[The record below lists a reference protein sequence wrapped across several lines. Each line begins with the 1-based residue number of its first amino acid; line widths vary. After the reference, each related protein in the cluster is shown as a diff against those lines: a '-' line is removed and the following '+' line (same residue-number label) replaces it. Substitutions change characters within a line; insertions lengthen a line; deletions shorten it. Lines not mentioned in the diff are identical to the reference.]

1 MFSNA
6 RLLTKEL
13 RWCIPFMLL
22 FGSASASQG
31 QTLTGAVTATDGVPL
46 HLVQVVIPSLSR
58 GTVTDTEGMYR
69 FINLPADTLLVE
81 FRFVG
86 YGTVTRYVV
95 PASGDVTLDV
105 VLHPVAVE
113 LGETII
119 TAEQQAGAMLT
130 RSTRSVSVLDI
141 EDLDAM
147 RGQTL
152 GGMLSE
158 LPGVTTVTTGPSIS
172 KPVIRG
178 LHSQRLVIVNA
189 GVAQEGQQWGG
200 EHAPEIDPFSAG
212 SIEVIRGA
220 AGVEYGVG
228 AIGGVVRIEPEELHY
243 GTPVSGSVSLN
254 AFSNNRHGAVSARLD
269 RGFGARWAGRIQATA
284 RKAGSSRTPDY
295 VIGNSG
301 FQEFDA
307 AVTVGRHTERSGIR
321 LHASHFGTT
330 LGLFSGAHIGNFDD
344 LLRAIERGEPS
355 VEWPFTYRIDAPK
368 QTVDHDLVSLNG
380 HYRLASGDWVD
391 AQFGFQSNRRAEY
404 DAHRR
409 FSDPLDKPAFAL
421 DLQTS
426 SADIRLRQKPRGRL
440 LGNAGVDVSTQGNR
454 NDASGFLI
462 PNFRSTTVGLFVHEM
477 WVTQKVTIDTGVRFD
492 RRWLRAH
499 PRENLATGPFVRTE
513 SRYGDVSGV
522 LGVIWKP
529 TDHWSVAT
537 NAGRAWRP
545 PGVNEL
551 YNYGVHHGTAQFE
564 TGNPD
569 LDIERS
575 TNLDVT
581 IRHRSEVWETEF
593 SAYRNAMDGYIH
605 LQPEPEP
612 RVTIRG
618 TFPAY
623 RYVQRTAV
631 LKGVDGYA
639 SVSIHP
645 SLQLHA
651 SASVV
656 RGTERGTGL
665 PLPDMPSDRVRG
677 GLEWHLP
684 WPTLDTALHAD
695 VVRVERQDRV
705 QDGLDYAPPPDGY
718 TLVNIGVSTS
728 PTEGRTPWTFSL
740 DVDNVFDAR
749 YRDYMSRFRYF
760 IDDPGRNVSLR
771 AHIPI
776 G

>member
-1 MFSNA
+1 MFSQATLLA
-6 RLLTKEL
+6 REL
-13 RWCIPFMLL
+13 RLCIPFILL
-22 FGSASASQG
+22 FGFASAAHG
-31 QTLTGAVTATDGVPL
+31 QTLTGTVVSPDGAPL

-58 GTVTDTEGMYR
+58 GTVTDAFGSYR
-69 FINLPADTLLVE
+69 LTGLPMDSLYVE
-81 FRFVG
+81 FRYVG
-86 YGTVTRYVV
+86 YGMATRNVLLTPGRV
-95 PASGDVTLDV
+95 ILDV
-105 VLHPVAVE
+105 VLHPAP
-113 LGETII
+113 LQLDETII

-130 RSTRSVSVLDI
+130 RSTRSVSILDTD
-141 EDLDAM
+141 DLDAK

-158 LPGVTTVTTGPSIS
+158 LPGVTTISTGPSIS

-189 GVAQEGQQWGG
+189 GVTQEGQQWGG
-200 EHAPEIDPFSAG
+200 EHAPAIDPFSAG

-228 AIGGVVRIEPEELHY
+228 AIAGVVRIEPDELGY
-243 GTPVSGSVSLN
+243 GMPLSGSVSFN
-254 AFSNNRHGAVSARLD
+254 AFSNNRHGAVSAQLD
-269 RGFGARWAGRIQATA
+269 RGFGTRWAGRVQATA
-284 RKAGSSRTPDY
+284 RKAGSSHTPDH

-307 AVTVGRHTERSGIR
+307 AVTIGRHTERSGIR

-344 LLRAIERGEPS
+344 LIRAIERGEPS
-355 VEWPFTYRIDAPK
+355 VEYPFTYRIDAPK
-368 QTVDHDLVSLNG
+368 QTVDHDLVSLSG
-380 HYRLASGDWVD
+380 HYRLPSGDWVD
-391 AQFGFQSNRRAEY
+391 AQVGFQSNRRAEY

-409 FSDPLDKPAFAL
+409 FSDPLDKPAFSL

-440 LGNAGVDVSTQGNR
+440 LGNTGFDISTQGNR
-454 NDASGFLI
+454 NGASGFLI
-462 PNFRSTTVGLFVHEM
+462 PNFRSTTIGVFVHEM
-477 WVTQKVTIDTGVRFD
+477 WVTRRFTIDTGVRYD
-492 RRWLRAH
+492 QRWLRAH

-522 LGVIWKP
+522 LGIIWKP
-529 TDHWSVAT
+529 TDHWSLAS

-551 YNYGVHHGTAQFE
+551 YNFGVHHGTAQFE

-569 LDIERS
+569 LDVERS
-575 TNLDVT
+575 TNLDFT
-581 IRHRSEVWETEF
+581 LRHRSDAWEIEF

-605 LQPEPEP
+605 LQPEAEP

-623 RYVQRTAV
+623 RYVQRSAV
-631 LKGVDGYA
+631 LKGFDGYA
-639 SVSIHP
+639 SVQILP
-645 SLQLHA
+645 SLQGHVTG
-651 SASVV
+651 SIV
-656 RGTERGTGL
+656 RGTERKTGL
-665 PLPDMPSDRVRG
+665 PLPDMPSDRIRG
-677 GLEWHLP
+677 GLQWSFP
-684 WPTLDTALHAD
+684 GRRMDTSLHAD
-695 VVRVERQDRV
+695 VIRVARQHRV
-705 QDGLDYAPPPDGY
+705 QNGLEYAPPPDGY
-718 TLVNIGVSTS
+718 TLVNLGMSTS
-728 PTEGRTPWTFSL
+728 HEKDDAQWTFSV
-740 DVDNVFDAR
+740 DVENVFNTR
-749 YRDYMSRFRYF
+749 YRDYLSRFRYF